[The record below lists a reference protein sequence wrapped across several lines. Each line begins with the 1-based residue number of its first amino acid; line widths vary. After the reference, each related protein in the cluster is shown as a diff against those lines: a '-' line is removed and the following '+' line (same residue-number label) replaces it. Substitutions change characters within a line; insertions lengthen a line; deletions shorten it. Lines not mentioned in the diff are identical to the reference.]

1 MTDEPATPGS
11 VTRTID
17 PQPSPRRG
25 DTGLRLPDKLG
36 PYRVLRRLGEGGMG
50 VVYIGHDDVLDRPVA
65 LKVLPAG
72 SRLDPEAR
80 AKLEVE
86 ARSLAQVVHPNVV
99 SVYAQ
104 GEDKLVAY
112 VAMELVDGPDLREV
126 LEREGPLE
134 PARALR
140 WMRDAALGLAAAH
153 RKGLVHRDVKPAN
166 LLLEKATGRVKVAD
180 FGIAARQ
187 CVDASMSG
195 SSLVSGT
202 PLYVAPEVI
211 RDGSGDHRADMYSLG
226 ATFFHLLSGAPPY
239 DGKTPAA
246 ALVGH
251 TSEPVPDLAAVRAG
265 VPRPAARL
273 VARLMAKDPAD
284 RFATWD
290 DAILATE
297 AAAFPEPPELLEV
310 EDAPPRVVVREE
322 LGQPTR
328 RRKRRSHGWKI
339 LAACLV
345 LFWVVPKLIR
355 GTWHVHLPT
364 SHSQPSTPDRPS
376 PIDDLER
383 EIEDNHHRAQDR
395 GLACRSEA
403 FSVILAASRASWKAD
418 LLDPHTVSEA
428 GAMWR
433 DRNPALPSPFETLP
447 GTCSQSRT
455 PFAVLGKPSADGM
468 QWVAW
473 HRHGKYVVLHSA
485 TQGETWIPVKKFEAA
500 LEAESDRQGLVW
512 DAVEPRIRKFLEPEP
527 ENDESR

>member
-11 VTRTID
+11 VTSTLD

-50 VVYIGHDDVLDRPVA
+50 VVYVGHDDVLDRPVA

-99 SVYAQ
+99 TVYAQ

-112 VAMELVDGPDLREV
+112 VAMELVDGSDLREV
-126 LEREGPLE
+126 LDREGPLE
-134 PARALR
+134 PERALR

-166 LLLEKATGRVKVAD
+166 LLLDKATGHVKVAD

-187 CVDASMSG
+187 CVDASLSG

-239 DGKTPAA
+239 EGKTPAA

-251 TSEPVPDLAAVRAG
+251 TSQPVPDLAAVRA
-265 VPRPAARL
+265 VPRPVARL

-290 DAILATE
+290 DAVLAIE
-297 AAAFPEPPELLEV
+297 RAASAEPPELLEV
-310 EDAPPRVVVREE
+310 EDAPPRVVIRED
-322 LGQPTR
+322 LGRPSVR
-328 RRKRRSHGWKI
+328 RRKGRNRKWKI
-339 LAACLV
+339 LAACVV

-355 GTWHVHLPT
+355 HVHFHLPVT
-364 SHSQPSTPDRPS
+364 AQPARPDRTS

-383 EIEDNHHRAQDR
+383 EIEDNRHRSQDR
-395 GLACRSEA
+395 GLACRADA
-403 FSVILAASRASWKAD
+403 FSVVLAAARAPWKAD

-428 GAMWR
+428 RAMWR
-433 DRNPALPSPFETLP
+433 DRGDPALASPFENLP
-447 GTCSQSRT
+447 ETCSQSRA
-455 PFAVLGKPSADGM
+455 PFAVLGKPGADGM

-485 TQGETWIPVKKFEAA
+485 QQSDTWIKVEAFEEA
-500 LEAESDRQGLVW
+500 LRAESDRKGLVW
-512 DAVEPRIRKFLEPEP
+512 SEVEPRIQLFLEPEP
-527 ENDESR
+527 ENGSH